1 MEASAQPAAYRRPPA
16 QPAAPPQPSAGERLV
31 RGFVDP
37 VRGMLEEAGAMAG
50 FAASA
55 IVEIRGVFR
64 YTAETLRQVG
74 ILITGS
80 ALVLLAMQFT
90 FGLTCGTESVYI
102 LRGYG
107 ASSYEGVFSALCP
120 LREATPFM
128 FAYMVGAKVGCGY
141 VAEIGSMRISDE
153 IDALETL
160 GINSIRYLV
169 TTRLV
174 ANILISAPVFIIGLA
189 VFYLGEIFVILYQVH
204 EISKA
209 AWESVHWAFTDGT
222 SIIYSYSK
230 TLLMWV
236 CIVISSLYYGYTAR
250 GGPVGVGNATAKSMI
265 VALMVTMVLNEGFT
279 FFFWGV
285 NPKIPV
291 GG

>member
-1 MEASAQPAAYRRPPA
+1 MEASAQPAAYQRGGEPKGPN
-16 QPAAPPQPSAGERLV
+16 PAARLV
-31 RGFVDP
+31 RGLADP
-37 VRGMLEEAGAMAG
+37 VRSSLEEAGQIAG
-50 FAASA
+50 FAASSF
-55 IVEIRGVFR
+55 IEIRGVLR
-64 YTAETLRQVG
+64 YTSEMLRQVG

-90 FGLTCGTESVYI
+90 FGLTCGNESVYV

-107 ASSYEGVFSALCP
+107 ASSYEGVFSAICP

-128 FAYMVGAKVGCGY
+128 FAYMIGAKIGCGY

-153 IDALETL
+153 IDAMETL

-174 ANILISAPVFIIGLA
+174 ANIIGSAPIFIIGLA
-189 VFYLGEIFVILYQVH
+189 VFYLGEIFVILFQVH

-209 AWESVHWAFTDGT
+209 TWESVHWAFTDGT
-222 SIIYSYSK
+222 SIIFSYTK
-230 TLLMWV
+230 TLVMWI
-236 CIVISSLYYGYTAR
+236 CIVISSLYYGYNAR
-250 GGPVGVGNATAKSMI
+250 GGPVGVGAATAKSMM
-265 VALMVTMVLNEGFT
+265 VALVLTMVLNEGFT
-279 FFFWGV
+279 FFFWGT
-285 NPKIPV
+285 NPKLPV

>member
-1 MEASAQPAAYRRPPA
+1 VEASAQPAAYRRPAEPI
-16 QPAAPPQPSAGERLV
+16 QPNAATRLIN
-31 RGFVDP
+31 GFVEP
-37 VRGMLEEAGAMAG
+37 VRSVLEEAGRIASFG
-50 FAASA
+50 ASA
-55 IVEIRGVFR
+55 FIEIRGVWR

-74 ILITGS
+74 ILLTGS
-80 ALVLLAMQFT
+80 ALVLLGMQFT
-90 FGLTCGTESVYI
+90 FGLTCGNEAVYV

-107 ASSYEGVFSALCP
+107 ASSYEGVLSALCP

-128 FAYMVGAKVGCGY
+128 FAYMVGAKIGCGY

-174 ANILISAPVFIIGLA
+174 ANILISAPIFIIGLGI
-189 VFYLGEIFVILYQVH
+189 FYLGEIFVILFQVH

-222 SIIYSYSK
+222 SILYSYTK
-230 TLLMWV
+230 TLIMWV
-236 CIVISSLYYGYTAR
+236 CIVISSLYYGYNAS
-250 GGPVGVGNATAKSMI
+250 GGPVGVGAATARSMI
-265 VALMVTMVLNEGFT
+265 VALMLTMILNEGFT

-285 NPKIPV
+285 NPKVPV

>member
-1 MEASAQPAAYRRPPA
+1 VEASAQPAAYQRGSGEPSPPGALRR
-16 QPAAPPQPSAGERLV
+16 LTN
-31 RGFVDP
+31 GFVEP
-37 VRGMLEEAGAMAG
+37 VRSSLEEAGAIAS
-50 FAASA
+50 FAVNAF
-55 IVEIRGVFR
+55 VEMRGVFR

-90 FGLTCGTESVYI
+90 FGLTCGNESVYV

-128 FAYMVGAKVGCGY
+128 FAYMVGAKIGCGY

-153 IDALETL
+153 IDAMETL

-174 ANILISAPVFIIGLA
+174 ANILVSAPIFIIGLA
-189 VFYLGEIFVILYQVH
+189 VFYLGEIFVILFQVH
-204 EISKA
+204 EISRA

-222 SIIYSYSK
+222 SILFSYTK
-230 TLLMWV
+230 TLIMWV
-236 CIVISSLYYGYTAR
+236 CIVISSLYYGYNAR
-250 GGPVGVGNATAKSMI
+250 GGPVGVGAATARSMV
-265 VALMVTMVLNEGFT
+265 VALVLTMVLNEGFT

>member
-1 MEASAQPAAYRRPPA
+1 MEASAQPAAYERGSEPKGPNPA
-16 QPAAPPQPSAGERLV
+16 QRLAH
-31 RGFVDP
+31 GLADP
-37 VRGMLEEAGAMAG
+37 VRNSLEEAGRIAG

-55 IVEIRGVFR
+55 FIEIRGVFR
-64 YTAETLRQVG
+64 YTSETLRQVG

-90 FGLTCGTESVYI
+90 FGLTCGNESVYV

-107 ASSYEGVFSALCP
+107 ASSYEGVFSAICP

-128 FAYMVGAKVGCGY
+128 FAYMVGAKIGCGY

-153 IDALETL
+153 IDAMETL

-174 ANILISAPVFIIGLA
+174 ANIIVSAPIFIIGLA
-189 VFYLGEIFVILYQVH
+189 VFYLGEIFVILFQVH

-209 AWESVHWAFTDGT
+209 SWESVHWAFTDGT
-222 SIIYSYSK
+222 SIIFSYTK
-230 TLLMWV
+230 TVIMWV
-236 CIVISSLYYGYTAR
+236 CIVISSLYYGYNAR
-250 GGPVGVGNATAKSMI
+250 GGPVGVGAATARSMV
-265 VALMVTMVLNEGFT
+265 VALVLTMVLNEGFT
-279 FFFWGV
+279 FFFWGT
-285 NPKIPV
+285 NPKLPV

>member
-1 MEASAQPAAYRRPPA
+1 MEASAQPAGYSRT
-16 QPAAPPQPSAGERLV
+16 APSPGSRLV
-31 RGFVDP
+31 RGFSDP
-37 VRGMLEEAGAMAG
+37 VRNGLEEAGSMAS

-55 IVEIRGVFR
+55 FIEVRGVFR
-64 YTAETLRQVG
+64 YTSEILRQVG

-90 FGLTCGTESVYI
+90 FGLTCGNESVYV

-128 FAYMVGAKVGCGY
+128 FAYMVGAKIGCGY

-153 IDALETL
+153 IDAMETL

-169 TTRLV
+169 TTRLI
-174 ANILISAPVFIIGLA
+174 ANILVSAPIFIIGLA
-189 VFYLGEIFVILYQVH
+189 VFYLGEIFVILFQVH

-209 AWESVHWAFTDGT
+209 SWESVHWAFTDGT
-222 SIIYSYSK
+222 SILFSYTK
-230 TLLMWV
+230 TLIMWI
-236 CIVISSLYYGYTAR
+236 CIVISSLYYGYNAR
-250 GGPVGVGNATAKSMI
+250 GGPVGVGVATARSMML
-265 VALMVTMVLNEGFT
+265 ALLLTMVLNEGFT